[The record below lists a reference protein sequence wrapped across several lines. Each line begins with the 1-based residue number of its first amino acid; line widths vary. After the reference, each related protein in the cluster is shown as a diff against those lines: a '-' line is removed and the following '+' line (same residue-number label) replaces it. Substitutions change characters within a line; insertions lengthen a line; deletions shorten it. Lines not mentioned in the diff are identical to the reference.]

1 MEKTKLATDDLDAVE
16 FVENPAK
23 EKLSKEQQDKAA
35 ATAEDITEHLLSIDE
50 LAKKYEVNIRTGLS
64 SDEAARRL
72 ERDGLNRLTPP
83 PVTPL
88 WVKFALHL
96 FGGFAMLLWAGAIL
110 SFIVYAINSDGEN
123 MTLGIVLT
131 AVVVITGIFS
141 FYQEFKSDSVMAGF
155 MKLSETETEVFRDGK
170 YIQINA
176 NEIVKGDVVKIE
188 KGFKVAADMVVIES
202 NGIKVDNSS
211 LTGESE
217 PQKRGN
223 VMTDELPFRTRNVV
237 FFSTNCTEGVGQG
250 IVVRTGD
257 STAIGQIAM
266 FTTQG
271 EKPDTLMKAEIK
283 RFVHIISTIA
293 VALGVTFFI
302 LAVLT
307 GYTILDAAVFTIG
320 IIVANVPEGLL
331 ATVTVA
337 LAITAQR
344 MHAKNVLVKS
354 TETVE
359 TLGSINAIASD
370 KTGTLTQNRMTVRHA
385 IFNSSRVNKVPAGR
399 LDSSVAAPISR
410 RLSEE
415 AIMYNAESKQK
426 IEATRELSK
435 VMSSPDIQ
443 PNTSHDM
450 VVGMHAV
457 NRATGKVRATN
468 QDLIDLV
475 QCAGLCNHAEFH
487 PEDTGKPILNRRTSS
502 DPSEGALLKFAH
514 SHTSVYEL
522 RKNFKEVGCIP
533 FSSAT
538 KWMATIHEV
547 QAGGH
552 RVIIKGAPERILER
566 CAVHGANEPITP
578 EIIADIEDA
587 NAEVAENGERV
598 LAFAEF
604 LLPDVPHGFAFQT
617 DAQEGDGLN
626 FPVEG
631 FRFVGMLSL
640 EDPPRDEVPSAV
652 GCCHEAGITVIMV
665 TGDHPLTAR
674 SIAGQVGILNPT
686 SDGGLAPLYD
696 LNVAGAVRR
705 DQSKNSVV
713 VTGGELDDFEEED
726 WDYVLSRHDIVFART
741 LPHQKQAIVSRL
753 QDNDMVVAVTG
764 DGVNDAPAL
773 KKADVGIAMGTGS
786 QVAQDAA
793 DMILMD
799 DNFASIVK
807 GIEEG
812 RLIFANLKK
821 SIAYT
826 LTSNIPEITPFL
838 MQIAFRIPLA
848 LTTIMILCIDLGTDM
863 LPAIS
868 FAYEFSELDIMQQPP
883 RDRVKDKLVTMQLIG
898 WSYLQIGVVQAIASF
913 TGFFVV
919 FNRVGH
925 FSISTIFAD
934 KQGNDWSEN
943 TDAEDQAHFDATGE
957 CVYENDRGECVYHEE
972 RQDILSQA
980 QTAYLVAIVIA
991 QMANVIIC
999 KTRINSIVFQGFQNW
1014 VLNMG
1019 VVQEV
1024 TLIVLLVYAPFLNSA
1039 FGTSPVDGM
1048 DWVTPIPFF
1057 VFLIVYDEIRKYILR
1072 QVGDQH
1078 WFWHYFYY

>member
-1 MEKTKLATDDLDAVE
+1 MEKTKLANEDLDAVE
-16 FVENPAK
+16 FVENP
-23 EKLSKEQQDKAA
+23 SKQKDEQDKANAA
-35 ATAEDITEHLLSIDE
+35 ATAEDITEHALSIDE
-50 LAKKYEVNIRTGLS
+50 LAKKYEVNLKTGLS
-64 SDEAARRL
+64 SEEAARRL
-72 ERDGLNRLTPP
+72 ERDGLNQLTPP

-88 WVKFALHL
+88 WLKFVMHL
-96 FGGFAMLLWAGAIL
+96 FGGFAILLWVGAIL
-110 SFIVYAINSDGEN
+110 CFIVYGINADGEN
-123 MTLGIVLT
+123 LTLGIVLT
-131 AVVVITGIFS
+131 AVVVVTGIFS

-155 MKLSETETEVFRDGK
+155 LKLSETETEVLRDGK
-170 YIQINA
+170 FVSINA
-176 NEIVKGDVVKIE
+176 NLVVKGDVIKIE

-217 PQKRGN
+217 PQKRSN
-223 VMTDELPFRTRNVV
+223 VMTDELPFRTRNIV
-237 FFSTNCTEGVGQG
+237 FFSTNCTEGVGLG
-250 IVVRTGD
+250 VAVRTGD
-257 STAIGQIAM
+257 TTAIGQIAM

-283 RFVHIISTIA
+283 NFVHIISSIA
-293 VALGVTFFI
+293 FALGIIFFI
-302 LAVLT
+302 LAVIT
-307 GYTILDAAVFTIG
+307 GYRVLDAAIFTIG

-344 MHAKNVLVKS
+344 MHSKNVLVKS

-385 IFNSSRVNKVPAGR
+385 IFNSSKVNKVPAGR
-399 LDSSVAAPISR
+399 LDSTVAVPVSR

-415 AIMYNAESKQK
+415 AILTNAESKQK

-435 VMSSPDIQ
+435 VMSSAEIK

-487 PEDTGKPILNRRTSS
+487 PEDSKMPILNRRTSS

-522 RKNFKEVGCIP
+522 RQNFKEVACIP

-552 RVIIKGAPERILER
+552 RIIIKGAPERILEK
-566 CAVHGANEPITP
+566 CSVHGANEPITP

-598 LAFAEF
+598 LAFGEI
-604 LLPDVPHGFAFQT
+604 LLPDIPHGYEFQT

-626 FPVEG
+626 FPVENY
-631 FRFVGMLSL
+631 RFVGMLSL
-640 EDPPRDEVPSAV
+640 EDPPRDEVPGAV
-652 GCCHEAGITVIMV
+652 ACCHEAGITVIMV

-686 SDGGLAPLYD
+686 ADGGLAPLYD
-696 LNVAGAVRR
+696 LKQAGPVRR
-705 DQSKNSVV
+705 DQSKDSVV

-726 WDYVLSRHDIVFART
+726 WQYVLSRHDIVFART

-753 QDNDMVVAVTG
+753 QNNDMVVAVTG

-838 MQIAFRIPLA
+838 MQIAFRVPLA

-868 FAYEFSELDIMQQPP
+868 FAYEYSELDIMKQPP
-883 RDRVKDKLVTMQLIG
+883 RDRVRDKLVTMQLIG

-925 FSISTIFAD
+925 FSISTLFAD
-934 KQGNDWSEN
+934 KQGNEWSDN
-943 TDAEDQAHFDATGE
+943 TDTEDLQHFADTGDCVFENDKGE
-957 CVYENDRGECVYHEE
+957 CVYYDE
-972 RQDILSQA
+972 RRDILSQA

-991 QMANVIIC
+991 QMANVVIC
-999 KTRINSIVFQGFQNW
+999 KTRINSIIYHGFNNM
-1014 VLNMG
+1014 VLNLG
-1019 VVQEV
+1019 VMQEAA
-1024 TLIVLLVYAPFLNSA
+1024 LIVLLVYAPFLNLA

-1057 VFLIVYDEIRKYILR
+1057 VFLIAYDEIRKYVLR

-1078 WFWHYFYY
+1078 WFWTYFYY